1 MTAGADGVS
10 SGRRVISGEG
20 VSAGAEAEGT
30 EVTCTVGAG
39 VPVLTADG
47 IDAALSAGTDG
58 SAVIF
63 VFIQPQSSAG
73 KNIRTIAADR
83 FIATSKKA
91 YKPLHYTVLTSNYIK
106 GKGLRDILLFIFYS
120 LFLFVSSEI
129 LRRLFDLCLNIAEFC
144 IKSGFGAKYQ
154 KTGARAEDNSVC
166 VPGSAAA
173 FRRRIIM
180 LQCLYYL
187 SALFFNLRTTTITT
201 TAITA
206 AAATAMMIMTGVP
219 KPLEGF

>member
-1 MTAGADGVS
+1 MGVTAGADGVS

-20 VSAGAEAEGT
+20 VSAGAETEGT

-83 FIATSKKA
+83 FIFTS
-91 YKPLHYTVLTSNYIK
+91 
-106 GKGLRDILLFIFYS
+106 R
-120 LFLFVSSEI
+120 
-129 LRRLFDLCLNIAEFC
+129 
-144 IKSGFGAKYQ
+144 KS
-154 KTGARAEDNSVC
+154 V
-166 VPGSAAA
+166 
-173 FRRRIIM
+173 
-180 LQCLYYL
+180 
-187 SALFFNLRTTTITT
+187 
-201 TAITA
+201 
-206 AAATAMMIMTGVP
+206 
-219 KPLEGF
+219 